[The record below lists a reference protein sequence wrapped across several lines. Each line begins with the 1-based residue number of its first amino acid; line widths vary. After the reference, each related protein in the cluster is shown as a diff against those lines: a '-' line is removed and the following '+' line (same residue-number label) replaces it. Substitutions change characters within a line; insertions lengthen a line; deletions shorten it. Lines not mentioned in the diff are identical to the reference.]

1 MIRLWLC
8 LPLCLLLAPS
18 YPIAPLAAVS
28 STPQQVA
35 PGTAAVDSS
44 LPDPHRDPIGFLE
57 ACLKRYDAKVK
68 GYTLTYQNQEMIGGE
83 LKPLKIVKVA
93 YRDQP
98 YSVFFEWLQ
107 PPNPLVLRAL
117 YVEGDNLGAD
127 KKSRVKIKT
136 LAPFLLDKP
145 PDGDEAKQQSR
156 YFINQFGLRQAMERV
171 LDSWKAAK
179 LENALH
185 VEYLGQFEVQEA
197 GGRRCYKFHRGK
209 YARPEAHDGVV
220 DLTIYIDCET
230 LLQVG
235 SILLNQQGQKLG
247 EYYFRDIQLNP
258 PFPEWQFTPEALRKK

>member
-1 MIRLWLC
+1 MIR
-8 LPLCLLLAPS
+8 PS

-28 STPQQVA
+28 STPHQVA

-68 GYTLTYQNQEMIGGE
+68 GYTLTFQKQEMIGGE
-83 LKPLKIVKVA
+83 PKPRSLEIVEVA
-93 YRDQP
+93 YRDHP
-98 YSVFFEWLQ
+98 YSVFFRWLQ
-107 PPNPLVLRAL
+107 PPKRQVMRAL
-117 YVEGDNLGAD
+117 YVEGENLD
-127 KKSRVKIKT
+127 TQKKSRVKI
-136 LAPFLLDKP
+136 LSNVGFVLDKE
-145 PDGDEAKQQSR
+145 PDGDEAKQQGR
-156 YFINQFGLRQAMERV
+156 YFINQFGLRQAMERA
-171 LDSWKAAK
+171 LDSWKAAR

-197 GGRRCYKFHRGK
+197 GGRRCYKFHRSK